1 MSVVQIPLEEYNT
14 MQEELSLL
22 RNSELMTKIN
32 RLVDILFEEK
42 YSLFMKDYTEDLTEY
57 AIHNAWK
64 QEDTDAWNDL

>member
-14 MQEELSLL
+14 MREELSLL

-42 YSLFMKDYTEDLTEY
+42 YSLFMKDYTGDLTEY
-57 AIHNAWK
+57 AIHNAWQ
-64 QEDTDAWNDL
+64 QEDTDAWNEL